1 MNYSQRGGINV
12 ITERSTR
19 TSKLLIAKATSADSG
34 NYTCSPSSSGEFPHF
49 PSGQHPSSP
58 FSTSSC
64 PASCA
69 SLLVLQR
76 RAEQLHLHLTPTRT
90 MLLPLLLTQTP
101 TSLSCCLSMCQSPV
115 SFYCRW
121 QLMWRFLPTATTT
134 FPPPPSHLCAS
145 CAYLVVCVSVC
156 VCFILYLLLHLMLAR
171 ALCRLRLCGGACHKR
186 RTSGRHATWQQQ
198 RQLLALQPRAFIC
211 HHSDDDDGCCCLCCH
226 LELELGLGLGL
237 VMGVELEQ
245 PLLCILAACGV
256 WQLLEPTTATFEHQL
271 ELMLQP
277 QIEWQSRPS
286 WGCCTYLLFSLN
298 HNDVDDAFNV
308 CLCVLKY
315 SKGVENGRERER
327 LLINWCT

>member
-1 MNYSQRGGINV
+1 
-12 ITERSTR
+12 
-19 TSKLLIAKATSADSG
+19 
-34 NYTCSPSSSGEFPHF
+34 
-49 PSGQHPSSP
+49 
-58 FSTSSC
+58 
-64 PASCA
+64 
-69 SLLVLQR
+69 
-76 RAEQLHLHLTPTRT
+76 
-90 MLLPLLLTQTP
+90 
-101 TSLSCCLSMCQSPV
+101 
-115 SFYCRW
+115 
-121 QLMWRFLPTATTT
+121 
-134 FPPPPSHLCAS
+134 
-145 CAYLVVCVSVC
+145 
-156 VCFILYLLLHLMLAR
+156 MLAR